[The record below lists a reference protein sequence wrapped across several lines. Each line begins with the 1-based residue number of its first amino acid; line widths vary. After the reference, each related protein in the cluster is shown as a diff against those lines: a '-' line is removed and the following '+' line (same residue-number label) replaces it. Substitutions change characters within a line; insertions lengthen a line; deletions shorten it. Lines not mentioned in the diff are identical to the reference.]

1 VSFRLNGRWFVLL
14 LAFVLGSACLF
25 GVQQMI
31 AYQAAC
37 HEDYDLLNPTVLCRA
52 TKNGRSEWGYEP
64 LRLSLVKHIDDLR
77 TAGKID
83 HLSVYFRD
91 LKNGP
96 RFGIQEYDNFHT
108 ASLLKLPVMIAIL
121 HAVDQNPA
129 LLDEELTS
137 PATLS
142 VLSNVEQ
149 PDQTIQPNTKYTI
162 RELLRRMIVYS
173 DNDSANMLV
182 DKVNSIPMLTH
193 SNTFLDLGLLNMMSG
208 TMDVLS
214 MQSYANLFTMLYS
227 ASYLSDA
234 QSQFALDLL
243 SQSTYKDGLV
253 AGVPA
258 DIRVA
263 NKFGYY
269 IVSKEET
276 QLHDCGIVYHPLG
289 PYVLCVMT
297 SGPDIKS
304 EAASIAEISK
314 TVYDAVSDLH
324 L

>member
-1 VSFRLNGRWFVLL
+1 MST
-14 LAFVLGSACLF
+14 
-25 GVQQMI
+25 
-31 AYQAAC
+31 AC
-37 HEDYDLLNPTVLCRA
+37 HEQYDLLNPSALCRA
-52 TKNGRSEWGYEP
+52 EKNGRSEWGYEP
-64 LRLSLVKHIDDLR
+64 LRSSLIKKIDDLR
-77 TAGKID
+77 ASGKVD

-96 RFGIQEYDNFHT
+96 RFGIQEYDDFHT
-108 ASLLKLPVMIAIL
+108 ASLLKLPIMIAIL
-121 HAVDQNPA
+121 HAADQNPA

-137 PATLS
+137 PSTLS
-142 VLSNVEQ
+142 AISNVEQ
-149 PDQTIQPNTKYTI
+149 PDQTIQPATRYSI

-182 DKVNSIPMLTH
+182 DTVNAMPMLTH
-193 SNTFLDLGLLNMMSG
+193 SNTFLDLGMLNMMAG
-208 TMDVLS
+208 TMDDLS
-214 MQSYANLFTMLYS
+214 MQSYANLFTVLYG

-234 QSQFALDLL
+234 SSQFALDLL

-253 AGVPA
+253 AGVPSTV
-258 DIRVA
+258 RVA

-269 IVSKEET
+269 IVSKNES
-276 QLHDCGIVYHPLG
+276 QLHDCGIIYHASG

-304 EAASIAEISK
+304 EAAAIADISK
-314 TVYDAVSDLH
+314 TVYDAVDALH